1 MTSVSILFNAL
12 TAAML
17 QILDDLETTSH
28 ISDGE
33 WKKIFTFE
41 QPDNDTAIIL
51 WRGRPAI
58 RLEVTETETTGG
70 IQVTTHQL
78 YDTPD
83 RSKTN

>member
-1 MTSVSILFNAL
+1 MTRENILFNAL

-17 QILDDLETTSH
+17 QILDDLETVTH

-33 WKKIFTFE
+33 WKKIFSFE
-41 QPDNDTAIIL
+41 QPSDDAAVIL

-58 RLEVTETETTGG
+58 RLEVDETTDGV
-70 IQVTTHQL
+70 QVKTFQL